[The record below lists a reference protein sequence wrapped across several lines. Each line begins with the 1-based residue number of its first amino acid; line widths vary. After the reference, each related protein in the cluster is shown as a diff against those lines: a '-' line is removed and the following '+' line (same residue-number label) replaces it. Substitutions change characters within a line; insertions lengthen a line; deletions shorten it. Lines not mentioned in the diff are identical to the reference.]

1 MNRELCMRGSIVRY
15 FDEKGFGFIES
26 GGKEYFFHV
35 KSVSN
40 RNEIE
45 SGAEVEFESET
56 TTKGESAKAV
66 RVVQAPRFII
76 IGNERIKISN
86 VKHYGVKR
94 ESWGSGHP
102 LTLVAGAL
110 LGKEDRKYL
119 YLTTYQG
126 DNFTFSDRKIDVDA
140 VMAELDEKLAG
151 R

>member
-1 MNRELCMRGSIVRY
+1 MRGSIVRY

-45 SGAEVEFESET
+45 SGTEVEFESET
-56 TTKGESAKAV
+56 TTKGESAKDV

-86 VKHYGVKR
+86 IKHYEVKR
-94 ESWGSGHP
+94 ES
-102 LTLVAGAL
+102 
-110 LGKEDRKYL
+110 
-119 YLTTYQG
+119 
-126 DNFTFSDRKIDVDA
+126 
-140 VMAELDEKLAG
+140 
-151 R
+151 